1 MAIDI
6 NRQELI
12 INIENLNFSFLVPKH
27 GMNSIKQ
34 FILKLGF
41 AGIYEKKHVLKDIDL
56 KINKGE
62 CFGLIGKNGSGK
74 STLLRTI
81 AGIITPDSGKVT
93 VKGKVAPM
101 LALGV
106 GLEPELSGFENIKLV
121 GALLG
126 FSAKDITTSIE
137 DIISFSE
144 LSRNDLKMQ
153 VRRFSSGMLARLS
166 FAIAVSTQPEIL
178 LVDEVLA
185 VGDIGFQKKCVQR
198 IDDIR
203 NSGSTIVYVA
213 HHIDEIKRICTRA
226 AWMDNGQIMQIGQVE
241 EIAENYSAQFL

>member
-1 MAIDI
+1 M
-6 NRQELI
+6 ELNHKEPI
-12 INIENLNFSFLVPKH
+12 INLENLNFSFLVPKQ

-34 FILKLGF
+34 FIVQLGF
-41 AGIYEKKHVLKDIDL
+41 AGIYEKKHVLKGIDL
-56 KINKGE
+56 KIYKGE

-81 AGIITPDSGKVT
+81 AGIIKPDKGHIS

-126 FSAKDITTSIE
+126 FSSREIMKSIE

-144 LSRNDLKMQ
+144 LSRKDLKMQ

-166 FAIAVSTQPEIL
+166 FAIAVSSQPEIL

-203 NSGSTIVYVA
+203 NAGSTIVYVA

-226 AWMDNGQIMQIGQVE
+226 AWMNDGKIIQIGKVD
-241 EIAENYSAQFL
+241 EIAEIYSAQFK